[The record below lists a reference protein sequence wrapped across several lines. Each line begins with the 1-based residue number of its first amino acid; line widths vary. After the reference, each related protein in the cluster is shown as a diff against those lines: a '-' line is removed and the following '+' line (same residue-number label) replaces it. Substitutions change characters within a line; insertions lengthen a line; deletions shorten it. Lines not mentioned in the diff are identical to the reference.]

1 MKTIVITGA
10 SSGIGAVAARVLAE
24 QGWDVAV
31 VGRNPLRTHQ
41 IAASVGGTAFVA
53 DFDSLGQV
61 RELAAALLERY
72 PRIDVLANNAGGLI
86 SRHGTSGDGF
96 ERTIQHNHL
105 APFLLTNLLLPRLES
120 SGARVIGTASVMNRF
135 GRVRP
140 HNLNRARL
148 PYLGGAPAYAT
159 AKLATVLFARA
170 LAARASVTAYS
181 FHPGFVA
188 TSFGHDSA
196 LSRGAIAVAAGQQ
209 ITAEA
214 GALPLIHLASGPQL
228 HASNGEYFDGLYPG
242 GKTGAGADDTALG
255 ASLWAASA
263 RAVGLG

>member
-1 MKTIVITGA
+1 M
-10 SSGIGAVAARVLAE
+10 
-24 QGWDVAV
+24 DVAV
-31 VGRNPLRTHQ
+31 VGRNPQRTRQ
-41 IAASVGGTAFVA
+41 VAASVGGTAFVA
-53 DFDSLGQV
+53 DFDSLAQV
-61 RELAAALLERY
+61 RELASDLLEKY
-72 PRIDVLANNAGGLI
+72 PQIDVLANNAGGLV
-86 SRHGTSGDGF
+86 SRHGLSVEGF

-120 SGARVIGTASVMNRF
+120 SGARVIGTASVMNRI

-140 HNLNRARL
+140 HNLNRVRL

-170 LAARASVTAYS
+170 LAARSSVTAYS

-196 LSRGAIAVAAGQQ
+196 LSRGVIALGASQQ

-228 HASNGEYFDGLYPG
+228 SAVSGEYFDGLYPG
-242 GKTGAGADDTALG
+242 GKTGHGADDTTLGTAL
-255 ASLWAASA
+255 WEASA
-263 RAVGLG
+263 RAVGLT